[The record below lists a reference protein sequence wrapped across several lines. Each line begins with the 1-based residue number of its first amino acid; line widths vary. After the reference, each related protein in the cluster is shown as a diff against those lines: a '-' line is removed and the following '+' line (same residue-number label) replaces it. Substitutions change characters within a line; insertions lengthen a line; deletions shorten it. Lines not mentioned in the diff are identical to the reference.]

1 MPIVRRL
8 APAALA
14 ACGVV
19 LLLYAFVAF
28 RALPQ
33 MLDIHRECRMSYMFP
48 RYFDHTDEV
57 KKYASSSQPALRRY
71 KLYNYREGNFIA
83 PGRTAEIRRS
93 AVPAL
98 FIPGNAGS
106 YGQVRSL
113 ASSTLQQYWDPD
125 EHYPWPEFVRSR
137 GPVEWWTIDFNEDFS
152 ALSGRILEDQAWYV
166 NEVIRY
172 LRTIYVVPGNNMYM
186 SGEQNMS
193 ITLLGHS
200 MGGIAARL
208 ALQMPNYTPGSVDT
222 IVTLATP
229 HAFPPVSFDRSIE
242 SVYSRVNKPADTP
255 LPLIVSLAGGLLDVQ
270 LSSDASSLSLGRL
283 HHPDARLSSY
293 TASVASLWSGIDH
306 IAVVWCDQL
315 RTRIARALLLDV
327 LFFDMEA
334 SARAQPHMIQQRRSL
349 WRTILG
355 LPLEATSPREHMAAL
370 EASSAGPMEMRFM
383 SNPQVTYLR
392 GPHGI
397 TNTSDGSTIT
407 YVLSSP
413 GPGYRHDIDP
423 AEAEASEAVAF
434 ELVTNMTPGPSIL
447 SKTTV
452 AQQFELYVLACANV
466 PMAHQPFDEELVKCS
481 IVHPNSYS
489 ILPFSPRDA
498 VLKGWQE
505 KFPNRSYIYDA
516 PTKSLRRLHIS
527 ADYIRAHGIEF
538 FRIQKARA
546 DAAAASAHG
555 DATILQ
561 GGWLVDRPPV
571 LHGAPHWW
579 LSHSWA
585 LRQPPS
591 LADATTPAP
600 LREWLLRDVDSS
612 LLAYTLELRA
622 SKCAGT
628 RNEKDINFAP
638 MLRATNLATGDSRIF
653 PSLPLGNVQLPLM
666 LHGSAPFMPP
676 GYPLHRGTLIQLWVP
691 QAFDHA
697 CPQPYDELRLKVHR
711 RASIALLVLRYR
723 VVLIVWPIAVLALAR
738 ILHPTEHPTAALISL
753 LQPLGAAILFGTPVA
768 IHLLAC
774 LAYAIGLGT
783 RWYNVGI
790 GLLDLRAVFIGP
802 VLVLMSY
809 GGALAVSALTGVV
822 LALAARLARPLTGH
836 MVWTRRSLAI
846 FAASLFVACA
856 LFPYQ
861 LFVAASIA
869 AYAYI
874 TVRSAASSRSAL
886 ADSPASV
893 AHREREWHMVF
904 FVWILPLTLPTVVAW
919 FRAGCGIW
927 GAYLVG
933 IVVRM
938 CASAGFVAIALT
950 HWSDIQTPSAPW
962 IATATRA
969 CYGALAAGI
978 AFYGARY
985 AFIAYD
991 LLLLTLYWELALRFI
1006 PQKESEEYELLNDP
1020 FAAYSN
1026 VPDALEPPLP
1036 SSIAAS
1042 IIPTSTS
1049 SRPSGNAPDDLIMEY
1064 LHTLDAYAEA
1074 RSRSSASLSNAF
1086 QQLAR
1091 ARIVLGNAGTHLGR
1105 CLYDE
1110 RMTPQV
1116 HIGQNLELVRQV
1128 PPAPPA
1134 PPRKSENESGLRRRK
1149 GELKEDTPDDAP
1161 PQEPAGYDP
1170 LRQFSALPPASLRN
1184 AQRQFID
1191 ALEHLS
1197 SAKGVLALKVKLAS
1211 MEDAIRAA
1219 RAVA

>member
-1 MPIVRRL
+1 
-8 APAALA
+8 
-14 ACGVV
+14 
-19 LLLYAFVAF
+19 
-28 RALPQ
+28 
-33 MLDIHRECRMSYMFP
+33 MSYMFP

-57 KKYASSSQPALRRY
+57 KKYASSNQPALRRY
-71 KLYNYREGNFIA
+71 KLYHYREGNFIA
-83 PGRTAEIRRS
+83 PERTAEIGRS

-106 YGQVRSL
+106 YGQVRSI
-113 ASSTLQQYWDPD
+113 ASSTSQQYWDPD
-125 EHYPWPEFVRSR
+125 ALYPWPEFVNSR
-137 GPVEWWTIDFNEDFS
+137 GPVDWWTIDFNEDFS

-172 LRTIYVVPGNNMYM
+172 LRTIYVVPGNKIYM
-186 SGEQNMS
+186 SGEQNMTV
-193 ITLLGHS
+193 TLLGHS

-208 ALQMPNYTPGSVDT
+208 ALRMPNYTPSSVDT

-229 HAFPPVSFDRSIE
+229 HAFPPVSLDRSVE
-242 SVYSRVNKPADTP
+242 NVYSKVNKPVEAP

-283 HHPDARLSSY
+283 HHPDTRLSSY
-293 TASVASLWSGIDH
+293 TASVASLWSVIDH

-327 LFFDMEA
+327 LYFDIEA
-334 SARAQPHMIQQRRSL
+334 NARAQPHMIQQRRSF

-370 EASSAGPMEMRFM
+370 EASSEGPLELRFM
-383 SNPQVTYLR
+383 SEPQVTYLR
-392 GPHGI
+392 GDHGI
-397 TNTSDGSTIT
+397 YNTSDGSTIT
-407 YVLSSP
+407 HVLSSP
-413 GPGYRHDIDP
+413 GPGHRYDIDQ

-434 ELVTNMTPGPSIL
+434 ELVTNMSPGPSIL
-447 SKTTV
+447 TKSTV
-452 AQQFELYVLACANV
+452 GQQFELHVLACANV
-466 PMAHQPFDEELVKCS
+466 PMAHQPIAKELVKCS
-481 IVHPNSYS
+481 VVHPNSYS
-489 ILPFSPRDA
+489 ILPFSPRSA
-498 VLKGWQE
+498 VIMGYQE
-505 KFPNRSYIYDA
+505 KFPNRNYIYDA
-516 PTKSLRRLHIS
+516 PTKNLRRLHIS
-527 ADYIRAHGIEF
+527 ADYIRANGIEF
-538 FRIQKARA
+538 FRIQKTRA
-546 DAAAASAHG
+546 NSAAASGHG
-555 DATILQ
+555 DVTILQ

-579 LSHSWA
+579 LGHSWA

-600 LREWLLRDVDSS
+600 LREWLLKDVDST
-612 LLAYTLELRA
+612 LLAYTLELRI

-628 RNEKDINFAP
+628 RNEQDINFAP

-653 PSLPLGNVQLPLM
+653 PSLPLRTVQLPLM

-676 GYPLHRGTLIQLWVP
+676 GNPLHRGTLIQVWVP
-691 QAFDHA
+691 QAFDHT
-697 CPQPYDELRLKVHR
+697 CPQPYDELHLKVNR
-711 RASIALLVLRYR
+711 SASVALLVLRYR
-723 VVLIVWPIAVLALAR
+723 VVLVVWPIAVLALAR
-738 ILHPTEHPTAALISL
+738 FLHPTEHPTAALVSL
-753 LQPLGAAILFGTPVA
+753 LQPIGAAILFGAPVV

-774 LAYAIGLGT
+774 AAYATGLGT

-809 GGALAVSALTGVV
+809 GGALVVSALTDVA
-822 LALAARLARPLTGH
+822 LSLAARLARPLTGYK
-836 MVWTRRSLAI
+836 VWTRRSLAI

-861 LFVAASIA
+861 LFVSASIA
-869 AYAYI
+869 VYAYI
-874 TVRSAASSRSAL
+874 TIRSAASSRSAP
-886 ADSPASV
+886 ADSPMSI
-893 AHREREWHMVF
+893 AHREREWHMIF

-927 GAYLVG
+927 GEYFVG
-933 IVVRM
+933 IMIRM

-950 HWSDIQTPSAPW
+950 HWGEFQALNVPW
-962 IATATRA
+962 IAMATRA
-969 CYGALAAGI
+969 CYGTLAAGV

-991 LLLLTLYWELALRFI
+991 LLLLTLYWELAQRFI
-1006 PQKESEEYELLNDP
+1006 PQKESEEYWLLNDP
-1020 FAAYSN
+1020 IAAYSN

-1036 SSIAAS
+1036 PSIAAS
-1042 IIPTSTS
+1042 IIPSSTS
-1049 SRPSGNAPDDLIMEY
+1049 NLSSGTAPDNLVMEY
-1064 LHTLDAYAEA
+1064 LHTLDAYTEA
-1074 RSRSSASLSNAF
+1074 RSRSSVSLSKAF

-1110 RMTPQV
+1110 RMTPRV
-1116 HIGQNLELVRQV
+1116 HISQNLELVRQAPPV
-1128 PPAPPA
+1128 QPAPE
-1134 PPRKSENESGLRRRK
+1134 KSEGESGLRRRK
-1149 GELKEDTPDDAP
+1149 GEQKEDTLNDAP
-1161 PQEPAGYDP
+1161 PQDPAGYDP
-1170 LRQFSALPPASLRN
+1170 LHQFSALPPASLRN

-1197 SAKGVLALKVKLAS
+1197 SAKGVLALQIKLAN
-1211 MEDAIRAA
+1211 MENAIRAA